1 MDFGVF
7 MASAPSL
14 LSLPQWPD
22 FAGVVRASLTS
33 LSRFQPSLQWLL
45 AEPLDDQEA
54 RVLLCGGDGPLSDG
68 IMLPRPAGRPQN
80 LSGGTLTTLP
90 LTTGQD
96 ASGPEGYLGIWRPQS
111 AAETGSALALLD
123 AKARLFS
130 ALLQELRRS
139 SALMAEL
146 EQARMEAETDPL
158 TGLLNRR
165 GWNAQLA
172 REEARCQRYGH
183 TCTLI
188 VIDLDALK
196 QVNDGHGHCAGDRLI
211 RQTGRLLT
219 ETIRQPDV
227 VARIGGDEFA
237 VLLVNTDS
245 LHARGFEKRLGDALQ
260 HSGVRAS
267 TGKAT
272 WLPGESL
279 QDTLCR
285 ADKAMYANKPVRQG
299 TTP

>member
-1 MDFGVF
+1 

-22 FAGVVRASLTS
+22 FAGIARASLTS
-33 LSRFQPSLQWLL
+33 LSRFQSPVQWLL

-54 RVLLCGGDGPLSDG
+54 RVLLCSGDGPLSDG
-68 IMLPRPAGRPQN
+68 IMLPRPAGKPQRLN
-80 LSGGTLTTLP
+80 GGTLTTLP
-90 LTTGQD
+90 LTTRQN
-96 ASGPEGYLGIWRPQS
+96 AAGPEGYLGIWRPES
-111 AAETGSALALLD
+111 MLETGSELALLE
-123 AKARLFS
+123 AKAGLFS
-130 ALLQELRRS
+130 ALLQELHRT
-139 SALMAEL
+139 SALLAEL
-146 EQARMEAETDPL
+146 EQARVDADTDPL

-188 VIDLDALK
+188 VVDLDALK

-211 RQTGRLLT
+211 RLTGRLLA
-219 ETIRQPDV
+219 ETVRQPDV

-245 LHARGFEKRLGDALQ
+245 LHARGFEKRLGEALQ

-267 TGKAT
+267 TGKAS

-285 ADKAMYANKPVRQG
+285 ADKAMYANKPVRQS
-299 TTP
+299 TIQ